1 MKLNPLLTAIFVALN
16 LSAASVMAQEAAWQ
30 SSYQLEPVGKYA
42 EAIAALDKI
51 PANSADAE
59 LKALRR
65 GWLLYL
71 SGKFDESIRE
81 YRQAIERNGKSV
93 DARLGLTLPL
103 LAAKRWRDA
112 EQSAR
117 AALELAPNHYTALLR
132 LTVALEAQHDWPSML
147 KSATNLVTSYPS
159 DAAAYVY
166 LARANAW
173 LGKPDQAV
181 VAYSAVLSR
190 YPGQLEANAYINKK

>member
-1 MKLNPLLTAIFVALN
+1 MKLNPLLTAIFLALN

-181 VAYSAVLSR
+181 LAYSAVLSR